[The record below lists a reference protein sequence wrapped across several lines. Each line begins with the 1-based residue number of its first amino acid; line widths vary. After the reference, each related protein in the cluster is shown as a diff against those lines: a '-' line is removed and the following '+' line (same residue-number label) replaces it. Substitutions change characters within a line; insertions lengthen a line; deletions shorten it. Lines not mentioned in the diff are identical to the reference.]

1 MRIVGFFISLSVTV
15 LLVVLLGS
23 KLWLPLPLG
32 SFLSPQHGVWQ
43 NAEPVQQQFND
54 ELLFSSLQSD
64 AAVYFDERLV
74 PHIVAESD
82 EDAYFIQGY
91 LHARFRL
98 WQMEFQTHAA
108 AGRVSE
114 IVGDI
119 AVDFDKGKR
128 RLGLQYAAEN
138 MLKEAEADPITKSM
152 LDSYTAGVNAFIS
165 SLTESALPVE
175 YKLLGYEPEKWNN
188 LKTVLFVKQM
198 SQTLAGFSDDLPM
211 SKAKAF
217 FGDKAMH
224 ILFPQ
229 VADSLDPVIPRNTVF
244 PPASVAPVAPASK
257 DSLYLQNDTISGGR
271 LMEAEKPDKNNGS
284 NNWAVS
290 GAKTQSGSPILC
302 NDPHLTLSLPSVWYE
317 LQLLT
322 PSMNVYGVS
331 FPGAPGVIIGFNEN
345 IAFGF
350 TNSERDVLDYY
361 KVKLKDDS
369 KKQYYFDSA
378 WVDTRLRIEEIKI
391 KNKPAVYDTVAY
403 TAFGPVMYDKSFP
416 AAEGSTDALAVRW
429 KAHDASNELLLWHY
443 LDRAANYQDYTN
455 ALQYFTCPGHNIAFA
470 SRLGDIAIWQ
480 QGIFPARWNRQGL
493 YVMPGE
499 DSSYMWQG
507 YIPMQENPHMLDTS
521 RGFVSSANQRP
532 ADSSYPYFINGT
544 YDLYRGIA
552 INRRLAGMHNITPA
566 DMMKLQNDNY
576 NTFAETAR
584 PLLLKYIDENSLSA
598 QGKKYFE
605 MLKNWSL
612 YNDVSENGA
621 TLFSIWFKNLEELV
635 WNDEFEKAGVNDL
648 RPSESTL
655 TEALLRNDSGFVY
668 IDNVNTPEKETIR
681 ELAAAAYQ
689 RTVAMADSLTAVNKL
704 AWGAYKNTSI
714 YHLLGEKMLPFARA
728 GLSVGGG
735 EHIINATK
743 SKHGPSWRMVVQAG
757 ETPEAYVV
765 YPGGQSGNPG
775 SAYYDQFID
784 KWAAGEYYK
793 AWFMKRG
800 EKSDERLVWKMTF
813 KKG

>member
-1 MRIVGFFISLSVTV
+1 MRIVAFLVSLVITG
-15 LLVVLLGS
+15 LLIACLGS
-23 KLWLPLPLG
+23 RWCLPLPLG

-43 NAEPVQQQFND
+43 NAEPATRQFND

-74 PHIVAESD
+74 PHIVADSD

-91 LHARFRL
+91 LHAKFRL
-98 WQMEFQTHAA
+98 WQMEFQARAA
-108 AGRVSE
+108 AGRISE
-114 IVGDI
+114 IVGEA
-119 AVDFDKGKR
+119 AVGFDKGKR
-128 RLGLQYAAEN
+128 RLGMVYAAEN
-138 MLKEAEADPITKSM
+138 MLKEAEADPLTKTM

-165 SLTESALPVE
+165 SLTESALPIE
-175 YKLLGYEPEKWNN
+175 YKLLGYTPEKWSNF
-188 LKTVLFVKQM
+188 KTALFVKQM
-198 SQTLAGFSDDLPM
+198 SQTLSGFSDDLPM
-211 SKAKAF
+211 TKAKAF
-217 FGDKAMH
+217 FGDRAMR

-229 VADSLDPVIPRNTVF
+229 VADSLDPVIPRGTHY
-244 PPASVAPVAPASK
+244 PPASVVPTPPASG
-257 DSLYLQNDTISGGR
+257 DSLYIRSDGLDGGKLQE
-271 LMEAEKPDKNNGS
+271 MEKPDKNNGS

-290 GAKTQSGSPILC
+290 GAKTQSGMPILC
-302 NDPHLTLSLPSVWYE
+302 NDPHLTLSMPSIWYE
-317 LQLLT
+317 LQLTT
-322 PSMNVYGVS
+322 PDMNAYGVS

-350 TNSERDVLDYY
+350 TSSERDVLDYY

-369 KKQYYFDSA
+369 KTQYYFDSA
-378 WVDTRLRIEEIKI
+378 WTDTRLRIEEIKV

-416 AAEGSTDALAVRW
+416 AAEGSSDALAVRW

-455 ALQYFTCPGHNIAFA
+455 ALQHFTCPGHNIVFA
-470 SRLGDIAIWQ
+470 SRSGDIAIWH
-480 QGIFPARWNRQGL
+480 QGVFPARWNRQGL

-507 YIPMQENPHMLDTS
+507 YIPMQENPHVLDTA

-532 ADSSYPYFINGT
+532 ADSSYPYFINGA

-552 INRRLAGMHNITPA
+552 INRKLAGMQGITPG

-576 NTFAETAR
+576 NTLAETAR
-584 PLLLKYIDENSLSA
+584 PLFLKYIDENNASPE
-598 QGKKYFE
+598 GKKYYE
-605 MLKNWSL
+605 MVKHWSL
-612 YNDVSENGA
+612 YNDIRESAPTV
-621 TLFSIWFKNLEELV
+621 FSIWLGNLEKQV
-635 WNDEFEKAGVNDL
+635 WNDEFEKAGVVDL

-655 TEALLRNDSGFVY
+655 VEALLKNDSTFVY
-668 IDNVNTPEKETIR
+668 IDNINTPEKETIR
-681 ELAAAAYQ
+681 ELANAAFQ
-689 RTVAMADSLTAVNKL
+689 HTVKTADSLSNMNKL
-704 AWGAYKNTSI
+704 EWGAYKNTSV
-714 YHLLGEKMLPFARA
+714 YHLLGEKMLPFART
-728 GLSVGGG
+728 GLPIGGG
-735 EHIINATK
+735 EHVINATK
-743 SKHGPSWRMVVQAG
+743 SKHGPSWRMVVQLG

-775 SAYYDQFID
+775 SPYYDQFID

-800 EKSDERLVWKMTF
+800 EKGDEKLVWKMIF